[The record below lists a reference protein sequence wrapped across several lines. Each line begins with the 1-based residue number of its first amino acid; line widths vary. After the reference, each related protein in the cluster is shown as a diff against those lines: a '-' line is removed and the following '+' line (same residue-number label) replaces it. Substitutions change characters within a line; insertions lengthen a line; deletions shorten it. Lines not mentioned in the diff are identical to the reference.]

1 MRRYGNRLQFFSYFC
16 SLFSRFQPRQETL
29 SRSQSSQYK
38 FHYHQILSM
47 PQPHTLESAAR
58 SSRTIR
64 SLRVTPRPLIR
75 RTTRYQRLIN
85 RKAAHETSH
94 SKPAIHALRK
104 RLLRRDVE
112 SGRLLRSAST
122 QEASCARD
130 TEQPGSPAALPIVLP
145 QLPILSLPRLYPET
159 DSGYCSDAS
168 RSPSCSP
175 TTNGPE
181 RFTRRYIR
189 PDLLAASPSDCGS
202 LSDFRVRLSARPV
215 LSILPPSA
223 SRRSSPQDRYRQ

>member
-1 MRRYGNRLQFFSYFC
+1 
-16 SLFSRFQPRQETL
+16 
-29 SRSQSSQYK
+29 
-38 FHYHQILSM
+38 M

-104 RLLRRDVE
+104 RLLRRGVK
-112 SGRLLRSAST
+112 SGRPSRSAST

-130 TEQPGSPAALPIVLP
+130 TEQSGSPAALPIVLP

-159 DSGYCSDAS
+159 DSGYWTHHGPPHAVQQPMALNV
-168 RSPSCSP
+168 SPGDTSVLIYWPHPHP
-175 TTNGPE
+175 TAAPCLISAFGFPLA
-181 RFTRRYIR
+181 RCCPFYPPPLPAARARRI
-189 PDLLAASPSDCGS
+189 DTDSNILADTK
-202 LSDFRVRLSARPV
+202 AR
-215 LSILPPSA
+215 
-223 SRRSSPQDRYRQ
+223 